1 MVAKIPPDLKVVA
14 LFAVTLLFW
23 WRFLPPLLHFDG
35 TFCPHTFSAL
45 ICAGALSAPTLWFWG
60 HFLPP
65 FSRFGGTFC
74 PHSLDSPIQL
84 SLLPFHPHPI
94 SHFLLYL
101 HPLPASHLFQAVYP
115 LHPVH
120 LSQNPLLPLH
130 NPFLLQP

>member
-1 MVAKIPPDLKVVA
+1 MPSLCCFDGAFCPHFCILTA
-14 LFAVTLLFW
+14 LFAPTL
-23 WRFLPPLLHFDG
+23 
-35 TFCPHTFSAL
+35 FSAL

-60 HFLPP
+60 RFLPS
-65 FSRFGGTFC
+65 FARFGGAFC

-84 SLLPFHPHPI
+84 SLSPLHLHPT
-94 SHFLLYL
+94 SHFLLSQ
-101 HPLPASHLFQAVYP
+101 HHLPTIHLFQAVYP